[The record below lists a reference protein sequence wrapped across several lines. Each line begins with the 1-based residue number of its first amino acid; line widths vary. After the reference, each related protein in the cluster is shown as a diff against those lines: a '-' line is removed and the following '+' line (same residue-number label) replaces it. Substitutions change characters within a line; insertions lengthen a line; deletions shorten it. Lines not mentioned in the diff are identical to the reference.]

1 MLDLIEKAKTLS
13 NNNNIATSTSNSKS
27 SGSEDGGVYQAAPVN
42 ATETKMKSSLIR
54 FIESGLDQ
62 NSNHST
68 NKLTSLID
76 DFRQSSKL

>member
-1 MLDLIEKAKTLS
+1 M
-13 NNNNIATSTSNSKS
+13 
-27 SGSEDGGVYQAAPVN
+27 YQAAPAN

-76 DFRQSSKL
+76 DF